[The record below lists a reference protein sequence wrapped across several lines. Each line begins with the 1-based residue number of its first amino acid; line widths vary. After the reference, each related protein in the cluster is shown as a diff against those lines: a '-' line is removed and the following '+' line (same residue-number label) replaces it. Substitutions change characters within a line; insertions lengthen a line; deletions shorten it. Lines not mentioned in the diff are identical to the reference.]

1 MKFFVVALSILM
13 VMAFNFPESS
23 AITSSTDPGTC
34 CFNYAKNQI
43 PREIVIHF
51 YETNSHCPQQG
62 VVFVTKRNRSICA
75 DPQDAW
81 VQNYANDLKVK
92 ASGVQNNES

>member
-23 AITSSTDPGTC
+23 AILSPTDPGNC
-34 CFNYAKNQI
+34 CFRYVSIQI
-43 PREIVIHF
+43 PRKLVIRS
-51 YETNSHCPQQG
+51 YETNSQCSQPG
-62 VVFVTKRNRSICA
+62 VVFVTKMKREICA
-75 DPQDAW
+75 NPNDAW
-81 VQNYANDLKVK
+81 VQNYVNDLKLK

>member
-13 VMAFNFPESS
+13 VMAFNFPKPS
-23 AITSSTDPGTC
+23 ATTSSTDPGTC
-34 CFNYAKNQI
+34 CFNYIQSKI
-43 PREIVIHF
+43 PRTLVIDF
-51 YETNSHCPQQG
+51 YKTNSQCFKPG
-62 VVFVTKRNRSICA
+62 VVFVTKRNRSICS

-81 VQNYANDLKVK
+81 VQNYVNDLNLK